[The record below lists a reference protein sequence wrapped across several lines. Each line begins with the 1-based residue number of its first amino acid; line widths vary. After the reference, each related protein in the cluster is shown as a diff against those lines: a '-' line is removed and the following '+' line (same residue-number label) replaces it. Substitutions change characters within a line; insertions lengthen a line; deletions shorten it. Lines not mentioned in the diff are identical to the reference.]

1 MNKNIITFAT
11 IMLAAATF
19 AAPGRGGNHSSGHG
33 QRNSPSMQRS
43 APSGRSS
50 SRPAN
55 NHSPHAGKSTAHHST
70 PTAHHS
76 APTVHHSTPVAHHKP
91 LHSHFGSRPRATRHW
106 ARPAMPPPVR
116 PYALYGWTWIASP
129 WTILVNGVYCSGDG
143 YWFDGY
149 NYYYNDAY
157 YTSAPVS
164 ISISF

>member
-43 APSGRSS
+43 ASAGRS
-50 SRPAN
+50 
-55 NHSPHAGKSTAHHST
+55 
-70 PTAHHS
+70 
-76 APTVHHSTPVAHHKP
+76 APKKVVAHHKP

-149 NYYYNDAY
+149 NYYYNDTY